1 MLSYDTLLKIHFLC
15 QGKILPKPINEKPI
29 GDPDLYKR
37 TMYQVYLSQP
47 PNKSQNAPY
56 ALISPQVT
64 PSKRQLKRGGSPSK
78 SVIDDA
84 KVKNMSK
91 VADNRKTNETKAKIK
106 STIKPPATKNETKR
120 VVDDIDIDSRA
131 RRSERRVSFEAG
143 TKDQPTSTERRALKR
158 VNNDTESENKSGE
171 RASKRQKSERKSA
184 EPPKKTDV
192 ASSQRRERLLFGE
205 KPSSPSSSSSS
216 STTLSKPIKLHL
228 TIDLEMEEEQFVRI
242 AKQLPG
248 LLNMPFKG

>member
-1 MLSYDTLLKIHFLC
+1 MLSYGALLKIHFLC
-15 QGKILPKPINEKPI
+15 QGKTLPKPINEKPI
-29 GDPDLYKR
+29 EDPDLYKR

-91 VADNRKTNETKAKIK
+91 VADNRKANETKSKIK
-106 STIKPPATKNETKR
+106 STIKTATKSETKR
-120 VVDDIDIDSRA
+120 VVDDIDSRA
-131 RRSERRVSFEAG
+131 RRAERRVSFEAG
-143 TKDQPTSTERRALKR
+143 TKDQPTSTEKRALKR
-158 VNNDTESENKSGE
+158 VNNDTECENKSGE
-171 RASKRQKSERKSA
+171 RASKRQKGKA
-184 EPPKKTDV
+184 VEPAKKTDV
-192 ASSQRRERLLFGE
+192 TSSQRRERLLFGE
-205 KPSSPSSSSSS
+205 KPSSPSSSS

-228 TIDLEMEEEQFVRI
+228 TIDLEMEEQQFVRI